1 MSPTKI
7 EPEEVEGEII
17 GSTDYFF
24 VKVGEAVPLKSS
36 DFNFEVETLPSQA
49 IAISERFRLTFV
61 AHSCG
66 FFVVRTKDLIDSANE
81 FKEKRNGSPVQQLSL
96 VDVSI
101 GRIRSL
107 TLSTDNLTL
116 AAVTSLSGDIRFYS
130 VESFLNKEVKQS
142 FSCSLDDSALVKDM
156 RWITTQ
162 KNSYIVLSNTGKLYH
177 GEIGFPLKQVMDNVD
192 AVDWGMKGSFVAVA
206 SKSVLSILSVEFE
219 ERVSISL
226 SFGSW
231 IGDSAANNS
240 IKVDYVKCIRPD
252 SIVIGCVQVTEDGKE
267 ENYLVQVIRSRHGEI
282 NDKCSEL
289 VVQSFYD
296 IYQGLIDDIVP
307 VGSGPYL
314 LSVYINQCQLAIN
327 ANLKNTDQHIIL
339 LGWSADDDKSEAA
352 IVDIERD
359 KWVPRIELQENGDD
373 NLLVGLCVDNVSIYQ
388 KVGVQ
393 LGVEEM
399 TELSPICVLV
409 CLTLEGKLV
418 MFHVASLAGNKDS
431 PEIVSV
437 LHNYENTSLE
447 SHPGDKGCT
456 FSEGLQKQE
465 DKTFE
470 VNGNLMAK
478 PSGSLQQI
486 TCSDTKDSEVKLV
499 ANSQSLSSNEQQ
511 VVSVVDANQDT
522 GNQNPFGSGEPQ
534 KILGQKTAALGTN
547 IGSLTVNNHSAS
559 SGLPETTEKT
569 RELWTGNS
577 SRDSQRAFNLFPG
590 EKFSFPKESHV
601 SSVSASSYADG
612 VGFQDRKYTMG
623 ATNVSGIIGGKP
635 FVVQDMNKSPAINS
649 TSKLAQN
656 RGQLSPLVAGN
667 MLPALNS
674 SSHLSSDSNTAAMK
688 SSATKFLPS
697 NEQHGTSTK
706 LGISSS
712 DLSKQFGNI
721 NEMTK
726 ELDLLLR
733 SIEVAGGF
741 KDACTRSLQSSI
753 EEVELGMDAL
763 SKKCKLLMSQVDEHH
778 EEVHYLLNKTIRVMA
793 RKIYLE
799 GVYKQASDSRY
810 WDLWNRQKLN
820 SELELKR
827 QHILSL
833 NQDLTNQLI
842 ELERH
847 FNALEL
853 NKFSQNGGRGMGHGP
868 SQNRYGPS
876 RYVQSLHSL
885 HSAINSQLVAAENL
899 SDCLSK
905 QMSALSLRSQTEER
919 KNLKELLETIG
930 IPYEEA
936 FGSPDTKCFMK
947 TPPSKKILFS
957 DLTVNKDQSRRYQ
970 TSAVK
975 SCEPETARRRRDSLD
990 RSWTCF
996 EPPKTTVKR
1005 MLLQELQK
1013 LNKKESLY
1021 SMNKEKK
1028 ATTLE
1033 GSAPRQ
1039 TDARIPSVVF
1049 PSKTK
1054 ANILN
1059 SHLQLEEVSE
1069 KSKAFIPADSLRAPT
1084 QFSECT
1090 SSVLP
1095 KGNALF
1101 IPPQSAFHL
1110 SPTMVHGYSTETK
1123 DLATEKST
1131 VQKFDFAS
1139 NNENKP
1145 TLHWKIAQKSSIPT
1159 YSTTETPSMQT
1170 ISSEMPITKS
1180 KMTIATSSTTVDKPS
1195 SAFTPETLRKVF
1207 PSSETQSSTTSTSSH
1222 FLGKVTEFHVD
1233 KSLPKENVPAV
1244 PTFDGSFNFVP
1255 SSTAKTSSSPPSSSV
1270 PSAAVP
1276 VAASVTSNSLTSL
1289 KTTTDSN
1296 LAMSSSS
1303 SPFLHF
1309 SNQKPKDTVTS
1320 LPNPPGFK
1328 SSIGPLKSETQPA
1341 SVSKSDIQPASLLKA
1356 DIQPAAVSNSKT
1368 DPDAAAE
1375 VVTRP
1380 NEPVNNASE
1389 LKLEP
1394 TRKFSPTIDQSS
1406 SNNITS
1412 FDLNAIPVSQAA
1424 RPSDTPL
1431 QFSTSFLSSAS
1442 ASSGKNEGL
1451 EVGISHEDE
1460 MEEEAPETSNN
1471 TAELSLGSFGGF
1483 GISSSPN
1490 PSMPK
1495 SNPFGGSFNNVA
1507 TSLSSSTVSF
1517 SVRNGAMF
1525 KPASFTFS
1533 NPQSSAQTQTTNP
1546 GAFSGG
1552 FNTGAAVPD
1561 QAPPSGF
1568 GKPAQI
1574 GSGQQVLGS
1583 VLGGFGQSRQLGS
1596 GLPGS
1601 GFSPPSGFGRGFA
1614 GSSSTNTAIGGGFAG
1629 IASTGRGFAGV
1640 ASPASGF
1647 SGGGFAGAAPPGVGG
1662 FAGAGSGGGFGAF
1675 SSQGNS
1681 GFGAAGGSKPPELFT
1696 QMRR

>member
-1095 KGNALF
+1095 K
-1101 IPPQSAFHL
+1101 
-1110 SPTMVHGYSTETK
+1110 ETK

>member
-511 VVSVVDANQDT
+511 VVSVVDANQD
-522 GNQNPFGSGEPQ
+522 
-534 KILGQKTAALGTN
+534 
-547 IGSLTVNNHSAS
+547 TVNNHSAS

>member
-36 DFNFEVETLPSQA
+36 DFNFEAETLPSQA
-49 IAISERFRLTFV
+49 IAISECFRLTFV
-61 AHSCG
+61 AHSRG
-66 FFVVRTKDLIDSANE
+66 FFVVRTKDIIDSANQ
-81 FKEKRNGSPVQQLSL
+81 FKENGNGSPVEQLSL

-116 AAVTSLSGDIRFYS
+116 AAVTSLSGDIQFYS

-339 LGWSADDDKSEAA
+339 LGWSADDDKSEVA

-431 PEIVSV
+431 PEIDSD

-447 SHPGDKGCT
+447 NHPGDKGCT

-478 PSGSLQQI
+478 PSGNLQQI
-486 TCSDTKDSEVKLV
+486 TCSDTKDSEVKFV
-499 ANSQSLSSNEQQ
+499 ANSLSLLSNEQQ
-511 VVSVVDANQDT
+511 VVSDVDANQDT
-522 GNQNPFGSGEPQ
+522 GYQNPFRSGEQ
-534 KILGQKTAALGTN
+534 KILGQKTAALGTS
-547 IGSLTVNNHSAS
+547 IGSLTVNSHSAS
-559 SGLPETTEKT
+559 PGLPETTEKT
-569 RELWTGNS
+569 RVLWTGNS
-577 SRDSQRAFNLFPG
+577 SRNSQRASNLFPG
-590 EKFSFPKESHV
+590 EKFSFPKESDV

-612 VGFQDRKYTMG
+612 VGFQDKKYTMG
-623 ATNVSGIIGGKP
+623 ATNVSGSIGGKP

-649 TSKLAQN
+649 TSKLVQN
-656 RGQLSPLVAGN
+656 RGQLSPLLAGN

-688 SSATKFLPS
+688 SSATKLLPS
-697 NEQHGTSTK
+697 NEQHGTSSK

-799 GVYKQASDSRY
+799 GIYKQASDSRY

-853 NKFSQNGGRGMGHGP
+853 NKFSQNGTRDMGHGP

-957 DLTVNKDQSRRYQ
+957 DLTVNKDQSRRNQ
-970 TSAVK
+970 TSVVK

-1028 ATTLE
+1028 VTTLE

-1039 TDARIPSVVF
+1039 TDARIPSIVF
-1049 PSKTK
+1049 PSKMK
-1054 ANILN
+1054 ANVLN

-1084 QFSECT
+1084 QISEST

-1095 KGNALF
+1095 K
-1101 IPPQSAFHL
+1101 
-1110 SPTMVHGYSTETK
+1110 ETK

-1180 KMTIATSSTTVDKPS
+1180 KMNIATSSTTVDKPS
-1195 SAFTPETLRKVF
+1195 NAFTPETLRKVF
-1207 PSSETQSSTTSTSSH
+1207 PSSETQSSTISTSSP
-1222 FLGKVTEFHVD
+1222 FLGKVTDFHVD
-1233 KSLPKENVPAV
+1233 KSLPKENVHAV
-1244 PTFDGSFNFVP
+1244 PTFGGSFKFVP
-1255 SSTAKTSSSPPSSSV
+1255 SSTAKTSSSPPSSSIS
-1270 PSAAVP
+1270 SAAVP

-1289 KTTTDSN
+1289 NTSTDSN
-1296 LAMSSSS
+1296 QAISTSS

-1320 LPNPPGFK
+1320 LANPPGLK
-1328 SSIGPLKSETQPA
+1328 SSLGSLKSETQPA
-1341 SVSKSDIQPASLLKA
+1341 SIPKSDIQPASLLKA
-1356 DIQPAAVSNSKT
+1356 DTQPAAVSNSKT

-1394 TRKFSPTIDQSS
+1394 TRKFGPTIDQSS

-1507 TSLSSSTVSF
+1507 TSLPSSTVSF
-1517 SVRNGAMF
+1517 SVPSEGFF

-1552 FNTGAAVPD
+1552 FNAGAAVPD

-1614 GSSSTNTAIGGGFAG
+1614 GSSSTNPPIGGGFAG

-1640 ASPASGF
+1640 ASP
-1647 SGGGFAGAAPPGVGG
+1647 GGGFAGAAAPGVGFGAVPPNGG
-1662 FAGAGSGGGFGAF
+1662 FAGAASGGGFGAF

-1681 GFGAAGGSKPPELFT
+1681 GFGAVGGSKPPELFT